1 MKSCRRDNVGLAGD
15 TLKPH
20 PTPTFEG
27 GPGGHFKGI
36 SVPLFLSVIG
46 IRPVFAAEVFL
57 QQIVVHRGLVT
68 PD

>member
-15 TLKPH
+15 IFKPH

-27 GPGGHFKGI
+27 GAGGHFKGI